1 MNRLEYLN
9 IVDDNYKK
17 ILGLLDKKYLVKV
30 ELLSVYEKAFQSL
43 VGEILK
49 DASGEL
55 SINLEQIT
63 RRTCNI
69 SFYNNEN
76 AFEIDENNPFWMNKK
91 FKLYLGVTNDVDTY
105 WFEQGVFFANNV
117 QNQDEVFTISG
128 IDKGGAID
136 GSLNTNNVDDAQYII
151 EVGSDV
157 YKVVYD
163 TMSLSF
169 NLPCGTQS
177 VVDVI
182 PPLVDFYYKDIKVES
197 EISLDSNAPIGDL
210 IKSLADGYGAET
222 YYNTSG
228 RLIFKRNYSDTLSN
242 KYDYT
247 PVEWRYID
255 DEGLYSDLNLSYEYS
270 AKNTITVYTN
280 STEFENVSY
289 TAYNDNPCSPI
300 RVSLVGIRRAD
311 SVEIPYVEEN
321 TNRMLQRCKEYAEY
335 LLTQET
341 FDGLKA
347 TFSSI
352 LIPHMDVGKAISIND
367 KKSGIKDNK
376 FIISSLSMPL
386 DESNMTVNA
395 TQVDFLT
402 SK

>member
-1 MNRLEYLN
+1 MSRLEYFN
-9 IVDDNYKK
+9 IVDNNYKK
-17 ILGLLDKKYLVKV
+17 ILGPLDKKYLVKV

-76 AFEIDENNPFWMNKK
+76 AFEIDENNSFWMNKK
-91 FKLYLGVTNDVDTY
+91 FKLYLGVTNDIDTY

-117 QNQDEVFTISG
+117 QNQDEVFSISG

-228 RLIFKRNYSDTLSN
+228 RLIFKRNYSDALSN

-247 PVEWRYID
+247 PIEWRYID

-311 SVEIPYVEEN
+311 SVEIPYVEED

-367 KKSGIKDNK
+367 KKSGVKDNK

-386 DESNMTVNA
+386 DGSNMTVNA

>member
-1 MNRLEYLN
+1 
-9 IVDDNYKK
+9 
-17 ILGLLDKKYLVKV
+17 
-30 ELLSVYEKAFQSL
+30 
-43 VGEILK
+43 
-49 DASGEL
+49 
-55 SINLEQIT
+55 
-63 RRTCNI
+63 
-69 SFYNNEN
+69 
-76 AFEIDENNPFWMNKK
+76 MNKK

-386 DESNMTVNA
+386 DGSNMTVNA

>member
-1 MNRLEYLN
+1 MSRLEYFN
-9 IVDDNYKK
+9 IVDNNYKK
-17 ILGLLDKKYLVKV
+17 ILGSLDKKYLVKV

-91 FKLYLGVTNDVDTY
+91 FKLYLGVTNDIDTY

-117 QNQDEVFTISG
+117 QNQDEVFSISG

-228 RLIFKRNYSDTLSN
+228 RLIFKRNYSDALSN

-247 PVEWRYID
+247 PIEWRYID

-311 SVEIPYVEEN
+311 SVEIPYVEED

-352 LIPHMDVGKAISIND
+352 LIPHMDAGKAISIND

-386 DESNMTVNA
+386 DGSNMTVNA